1 MLLLAAKMR
10 LKLNRQ
16 GSASHAKKRK
26 RYARLTPANQS
37 HSRTV
42 VTFVVVNVAA
52 GRENAIGVEP
62 VRKREPRGETQ
73 ALHATLA
80 S

>member
-1 MLLLAAKMR
+1 MSLLAAEMR

-16 GSASHAKKRK
+16 GSASHAQKRR
-26 RYARLTPANQS
+26 RYTQLTPANQS
-37 HSRTV
+37 RSRTV
-42 VTFVVVNVAA
+42 VTFVVNVAA

-73 ALHATLA
+73 VSHATLT